1 MQNVFQEPEYTG
13 NIQRMTYLSD
23 IEKLIAERRAASTAE
38 RDRFMADYPA
48 GLEKLRA
55 RYLDMLGWPLNSHE
69 FDDYTP
75 TAEETYLGSDE
86 RADIYRVIIE
96 TMPGLRFGG
105 ILFIARDHKRRPL
118 VISQHGGL
126 GTPELCSSLYR
137 GGDSSNYNDMTQR
150 VLARGV
156 HVFAPQLL
164 LWNKETYHIQYDRQM
179 IDNSLKQ
186 LGGSITALE
195 IYCIMRSIDYLIKK
209 DYVDETRVGMVGLS
223 YGGFYT
229 LFTAAADPR
238 IKSCIASGFFNDRFA
253 HNWLDWTWKDAGHTF
268 MDAEIGALIAP
279 RGLKMQLGTHDA
291 LFAEAP
297 ARKELER
304 HKTFFERAHCPEKLY
319 MEFFDGTH
327 EFSKSEETIDLFMN
341 DLA

>member
-1 MQNVFQEPEYTG
+1 
-13 NIQRMTYLSD
+13 
-23 IEKLIAERRAASTAE
+23 
-38 RDRFMADYPA
+38 
-48 GLEKLRA
+48 
-55 RYLDMLGWPLNSHE
+55 
-69 FDDYTP
+69 
-75 TAEETYLGSDE
+75 
-86 RADIYRVIIE
+86 
-96 TMPGLRFGG
+96 
-105 ILFIARDHKRRPL
+105 
-118 VISQHGGL
+118 
-126 GTPELCSSLYR
+126 
-137 GGDSSNYNDMTQR
+137 
-150 VLARGV
+150 
-156 HVFAPQLL
+156 
-164 LWNKETYHIQYDRQM
+164 M

-195 IYCIMRSIDYLIKK
+195 ISCIMRSIDYLIKK

-279 RGLKMQLGTHDA
+279 RGLKMQLGTHDN

-304 HKTFFERAHCPEKLY
+304 LKTFFERAHCPEKLY

>member
-1 MQNVFQEPEYTG
+1 MALAWIVLV
-13 NIQRMTYLSD
+13 LSGML
-23 IEKLIAERRAASTAE
+23 E
-38 RDRFMADYPA
+38 A
-48 GLEKLRA
+48 GWAL
-55 RYLDMLGWPLNSHE
+55 
-69 FDDYTP
+69 
-75 TAEETYLGSDE
+75 
-86 RADIYRVIIE
+86 
-96 TMPGLRFGG
+96 
-105 ILFIARDHKRRPL
+105 
-118 VISQHGGL
+118 
-126 GTPELCSSLYR
+126 
-137 GGDSSNYNDMTQR
+137 
-150 VLARGV
+150 
-156 HVFAPQLL
+156 
-164 LWNKETYHIQYDRQM
+164 
-179 IDNSLKQ
+179 SLKASEGFTR
-186 LGGSITALE
+186 LWPSVSFVVMLAL
-195 IYCIMRSIDYLIKK
+195 S
-209 DYVDETRVGMVGLS
+209 MVGLS

-279 RGLKMQLGTHDA
+279 RGLKMQLGTHDN

-304 HKTFFERAHCPEKLY
+304 LKTFFERAHCPEKLY